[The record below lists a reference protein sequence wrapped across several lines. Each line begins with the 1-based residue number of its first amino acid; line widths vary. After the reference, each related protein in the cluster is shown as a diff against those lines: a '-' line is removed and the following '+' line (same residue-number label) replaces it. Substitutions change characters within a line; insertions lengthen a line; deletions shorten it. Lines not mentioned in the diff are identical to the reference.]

1 MFTPARGKK
10 IGAAA
15 LLIFIAGCAAGSR
28 VKIDELTANPQKYNE
43 KIVTVS
49 GKVTQTF
56 SIPLLSIGVAEIDDG
71 TGDIWVKP
79 NNRTFFEGQKVTVKG
94 TLKIG
99 FALGT
104 RSFGYIVVEQ
114 EEGRKKK

>member
-1 MFTPARGKK
+1 MFS
-10 IGAAA
+10 AALRKNVWVVT

-28 VKIDELTANPQKYNE
+28 TKISDLTANPQKYNE
-43 KIVTVS
+43 KIVSVS

-79 NNRTFFEGQKVTVKG
+79 ANRTFFEGQKVTVKG

-104 RSFGYIVVEQ
+104 RTFGYIVVE
-114 EEGRKKK
+114 EEPKKK

>member
-1 MFTPARGKK
+1 MFPPALRKK
-10 IGAAA
+10 IWAAT
-15 LLIFIAGCAAGSR
+15 LLIFIAGCAAGSK
-28 VKIDELTANPQKYNE
+28 VKIRDLSADPQKYNE

-79 NNRTFFEGQKVTVKG
+79 AGRSFFEGQKVTVKG

-104 RSFGYIVVEQ
+104 RTFGYIVVE
-114 EEGRKKK
+114 EEPKKK

>member
-1 MFTPARGKK
+1 MFSPVRRKK
-10 IGAAA
+10 MVAAA

-28 VKIDELTANPQKYNE
+28 VKVSELTANPQKYNE
-43 KIVTVS
+43 KVVTVS

-79 NNRTFFEGQKVTVKG
+79 AGRTFFEGQKVTVKG

-104 RSFGYIVVEQ
+104 RTFGYIVVE
-114 EEGRKKK
+114 EEPKKK

>member
-1 MFTPARGKK
+1 MFSAACRKK
-10 IGAAA
+10 VVAAA
-15 LLIFIAGCAAGSR
+15 LFLCIAGCAAGSR
-28 VKIDELTANPQKYNE
+28 VKISDLDANPQKYNE

-79 NNRTFFEGQKVTVKG
+79 AGRTFFEGQKVTVKG

-104 RSFGYIVVEQ
+104 RTFGYIVVE
-114 EEGRKKK
+114 EAPKKK

>member
-1 MFTPARGKK
+1 MLSTARSKK
-10 IGAAA
+10 IVAAV
-15 LLIFIAGCAAGSR
+15 LFIFIAGCAGGSR
-28 VKIDELTANPQKYNE
+28 VKISDLTANPQKFNE

-56 SIPLLSIGVAEIDDG
+56 SIPLLSIGVAEVDDG

-79 NNRTFFEGQKVTVKG
+79 NNRSFFEGQKVTVKG

-104 RSFGYIVVEQ
+104 RTFGYIVVE
-114 EEGRKKK
+114 EEPKKK

>member
-1 MFTPARGKK
+1 MFPQALRKK
-10 IGAAA
+10 MGAAA
-15 LLIFIAGCAAGSR
+15 LFIFIAGCAAGSR
-28 VKIDELTANPQKYNE
+28 VKISDLTANPQKFNE

-56 SIPLLSIGVAEIDDG
+56 SIPLLSFGVAEIDDG

-104 RSFGYIVVEQ
+104 RTFGYIVVE
-114 EEGRKKK
+114 EEPKKK